1 MSKKSDSKKSII
13 VFTGGSI
20 DKAFAC
26 DFVCRHKDAYII
38 GVDKGLE
45 FLDREGIRPDEIMGD
60 FDSIDKK
67 LLSKYES
74 DNGIIRKYF
83 KAEKDETDTQLA
95 IIRATELVTES
106 RGELGPVYILGA
118 FGKRLDHLLGSIHE
132 LTYSFDRGVGVY
144 LMDKFN
150 KVYMARKKYS
160 IKKAEQY
167 GQFVSFIPLTENVE
181 GLTLKG
187 FKYNLEGHTL
197 TITRSLGVS
206 NEIVENEAFISY
218 KKGYLLALES
228 VENV

>member
-1 MSKKSDSKKSII
+1 MQGSNNSKKCII

-26 DFVCRHKDAYII
+26 DFVCRHKDAYIM

-95 IIRATELVTES
+95 IIRATELVTGAPDEF
-106 RGELGPVYILGA
+106 GNVYIIGA
-118 FGKRLDHLLGSIHE
+118 FGKRIDHLLGSFHE
-132 LTYSFDRGVGVY
+132 LTFSFDRGVNIFILDEY
-144 LMDKFN
+144 N
-150 KVYMARKKYS
+150 KAYMAPKKYS
-160 IKKAEQY
+160 IKAKEQF
-167 GQFVSFIPLTENVE
+167 GSFVSYIPLTEEVT

-187 FKYNLEGHTL
+187 FKYPLEDYSL
-197 TITRSLGVS
+197 TIHKSLGVS
-206 NEIVENEAFISY
+206 NEIVEDEAFISY
-218 KKGYLLALES
+218 KSGYLLAIEARD
-228 VENV
+228 